1 MKRAEAYQRM
11 VRRATS
17 VASEILGASEVSMVL
32 HSNEDKDDL
41 LKLLSHLTFDLPVQ
55 VIIKK
60 AESDRSLS
68 QNNLQYVWFKEAE
81 RQGDMKAWEYR
92 AYCKLHHGV
101 PILRRDSKAY
111 ADKYDQFVKPL
122 PYETKIAY
130 MVEPFDF
137 PVTKLFTVAQMREY
151 LDAVKEHLTGLGMQ
165 LTHEDS
171 LI

>member
-1 MKRAEAYQRM
+1 MNRAKAYQQM

-17 VASEILGASEVSMVL
+17 VASEVLGASEVSMVL

-41 LKLLSHLTFDLPVQ
+41 LKLLGQLTFDLPVQ
-55 VIIKK
+55 VIMKK

-68 QNNLQYVWFKEAE
+68 QNDLQHAWFREAQ

-92 AYCKLHHGV
+92 AFCKLHFGV

-122 PYETKIAY
+122 PYETKLAY

-137 PVTKLFTVAQMREY
+137 PVTKLFTVVQMREY
-151 LDAVKEHLTGLGMQ
+151 LDSVKEHLTGLGMQ